1 MNAPAFAL
9 FVCLGVAWAQ
19 TTPPAADDRGERL
32 RRQAAEAASAQTARP
47 AAAGA
52 KLPDL
57 PNETVIAVFDDGAP
71 FTMGDFKR
79 IVSILPQQSQQLAV
93 VNPKGIVQWWAGMRK
108 LARMGEEEKLDQA
121 SPTKDQL
128 AYNRT
133 LILGQAMMNSKLNP
147 LPVGPDELA
156 KYYEANKEQYKQVRV
171 KALYI
176 AFGDSAP
183 AGKQSRTDA
192 QARDEA
198 AKLLAQIRAGADFVK
213 LVKEYSDDQTSRE
226 KDGDFAT
233 FHKKD
238 NIPDALGAAV
248 FALKQGE
255 VTEPIRQPNGYY
267 LLRAEDV
274 SYIPLSQ
281 IQGDVFLAV
290 RERQYNQWLEQNTS
304 GVKVEFP
311 NPAFPG
317 PAAPPVK

>member
-1 MNAPAFAL
+1 MKAPAFAL

-19 TTPPAADDRGERL
+19 TAPPAPDDRAERL
-32 RRQAAEAASAQTARP
+32 RRQAAEAASAQPPLPGAR
-47 AAAGA
+47 
-52 KLPDL
+52 LPDL
-57 PNETVIAVFDDGAP
+57 PNETVIAVFDDGTP
-71 FTMGDFKR
+71 FTMEDFKR
-79 IVSILPQQSQQLAV
+79 IVSSLPQQSQQLAA

-108 LARMGEEEKLDQA
+108 LARMGEAEKLDQA
-121 SPTKDQL
+121 SPTKEQL
-128 AYNRT
+128 GYNRT
-133 LILGQAMMNSKLNP
+133 LILGQAMMNSKLNT
-147 LPVGPDELA
+147 LQIGFDEIT

-198 AKLLAQIRAGADFVK
+198 TKLLAQIRAGADFVK
-213 LVKEYSDDQTSRE
+213 LVKERSDDQTSRE

-248 FALKQGE
+248 FALKKGD
-255 VTEPIRQPNGYY
+255 VTEPVRQPNGYY

-274 SYIPLSQ
+274 SYVPLSQ
-281 IQGDVFLAV
+281 IQGDVLLAV

-317 PAAPPVK
+317 APVR

>member
-1 MNAPAFAL
+1 MNTPVLAL
-9 FVCLGVAWAQ
+9 FACLGVAWAQ
-19 TTPPAADDRGERL
+19 TAPPAAEDRGERL
-32 RRQAAEAASAQTARP
+32 RRLAAEAASAQP

-57 PNETVIAVFDDGAP
+57 PNETVIAVFDDGES

-79 IVSILPQQSQQLAV
+79 IVSILPQQSQQLAA

-108 LARMGEEEKLDQA
+108 LARMGEAEKLDQA
-121 SPTKDQL
+121 SPAKEQL
-128 AYNRT
+128 TYNRT
-133 LILGQAMMNSKLNP
+133 LILGQAMMNSKLNT
-147 LPVGPDELA
+147 LAVGPDELA

-192 QARDEA
+192 QAREEA
-198 AKLLAQIRAGADFVK
+198 AKLLTQIRAGADFVK
-213 LVKEYSDDQTSRE
+213 LVKERSDDQTSRE

-248 FALKQGE
+248 FALKQGD
-255 VTEPIRQPNGYY
+255 VSEPIRQPNGYY

-274 SYIPLSQ
+274 SYVPLSQ

-290 RERQYNQWLEQNTS
+290 RGRQYNQWLEQNTS
-304 GVKVEFP
+304 GVKVDFP

-317 PAAPPVK
+317 ATASPVK